1 MGFEINL
8 CGSFVSR
15 LTAGFRIFISLA
27 RWGCKATQMCWMA
40 GYVTLLMLVQVDQRL
55 ELAHRKTL
63 DKYDIFKKYTQLG
76 YPRVFNMVRIQSGP
90 RPR

>member
-40 GYVTLLMLVQVDQRL
+40 GYVTLLVQVDQRL

-63 DKYDIFKKYTQLG
+63 DKYDILKKKRNWVILG
-76 YPRVFNMVRIQSGP
+76 SLTWCVYNLAPAQDR
-90 RPR
+90 